1 MAKSQKAVKRKRKK
15 GAPDWATAPF
25 DNYLAESQRLGH
37 VVRLSSRGISMLRGA
52 PRIIEVLMKVQEDD
66 SPETSESLENAKI
79 EAELA
84 QHEVD
89 SGFPVLHAWA
99 IVGLWAILESL
110 IRTFVAEWLK
120 HKRTAWQVES
130 IERLRIRLGQ
140 YELIP
145 RKQKHMFVTELLEKE
160 LGAGL
165 KSGVTRFEALLKPF
179 GLSGDVPD
187 NIRQII
193 YEFGQVRNVIA
204 HRGSKIDRQLL
215 DACPWIGGQIDSDL
229 HVSAEMFTKYQ
240 LIAQAYIVLIICR
253 VGEYYGVDMS
263 ESRASILEDIDQ
275 KMPNK
280 SGTLRGN

>member
-15 GAPDWATAPF
+15 GTPDWATAPF
-25 DNYLAESQRLGH
+25 SNYIAESQRLGH
-37 VVRLSSRGISMLRGA
+37 VVHLSCRGISMLRGA
-52 PRIIEVLMKVQEDD
+52 PRMIEVVKKVHGDD
-66 SPETSESLENAKI
+66 TPETSESLKNAKI
-79 EAELA
+79 EAKLA

-110 IRTFVAEWLK
+110 IRTFVEEWLK
-120 HKRTAWQVES
+120 HKRTAWQVEP
-130 IERLRIRLGQ
+130 IKRLRIRLGQ
-140 YELIP
+140 YESIP
-145 RKQKHMFVTELLEKE
+145 RSQKYMFVTELLEKE

-165 KSGVTRFEALLKPF
+165 KSGVTRFEALLEPF

-215 DACPWIGGQIDSDL
+215 DACPWIGGQIGSDL
-229 HVSAEMFTKYQ
+229 HVSAVMFIKYQ
-240 LIAQAYIVLIICR
+240 FIAQAYIVLIICR
-253 VGEYYGVDMS
+253 VGEYFGVDMS

-275 KMPNK
+275 KLPNK
-280 SGTLRGN
+280 SGA